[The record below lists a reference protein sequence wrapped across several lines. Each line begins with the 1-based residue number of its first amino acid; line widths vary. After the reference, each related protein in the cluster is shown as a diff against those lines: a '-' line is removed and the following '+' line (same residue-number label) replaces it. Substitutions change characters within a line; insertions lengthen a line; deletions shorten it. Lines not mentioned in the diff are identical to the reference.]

1 MLTFAAIL
9 IVPWLLAL
17 LLTPAVIRFAQSR
30 GYLDV
35 PTARKAHKAPVAL
48 LGGIAVF
55 ASIAVGLLLVSIFV
69 TPVRE
74 ALFGYASLGA
84 LGLGALLMVALGT
97 WDDLY
102 DMRPMT
108 KLAGQIAI
116 ASLTWA
122 MGFRAG
128 AIELPFELL
137 LTSAAPVSFLVTV
150 GWIVIVSNAF
160 NLIDGIDGLTAGV
173 SVITALTVF
182 LLANQN
188 GATVPVIAALA
199 LSGALA
205 GFLRFNLP
213 PARIFL
219 GDAGALSIGYVTA
232 VLAMASYQKSPA
244 AVALIVPLLVLGLP
258 LLEPILAVLR
268 RGLSHLRKRG
278 AEGLRPGE
286 MLRAVTL
293 ADRGHL
299 HHLLL
304 RNGLSVPES
313 LAVLYAIC
321 IALAVVGLGTRDASS
336 TLRWGLFGVLVA
348 CGFAALRG
356 LERCAQRRDREQ
368 QARLENESGAQPAP
382 SLAEGSRRAAG

>member
-1 MLTFAAIL
+1 MATFAAIL

-17 LLTPAVIRFAQSR
+17 VLTPWVIRVAQAR
-30 GYLDV
+30 GWLDY
-35 PTARKAHKAPVAL
+35 PTARKAHKAPVAIF
-48 LGGIAVF
+48 GGVAVF
-55 ASIAVGLLLVSIFV
+55 GSIALGLLALAPFV
-69 TPVRE
+69 APIRE
-74 ALFGYASLGA
+74 ELIGAESLGA
-84 LGLGALLMVALGT
+84 LLLGTLLMVVLGAY
-97 WDDLY
+97 DDLY
-102 DMRPMT
+102 DMRPMH

-116 ASLTWA
+116 AVLTWT
-122 MGFRAG
+122 MGFRVG
-128 AIELPFELL
+128 AIELPFELV
-137 LTSAAPVSFLVTV
+137 LTAATPVSLLVTV
-150 GWIVIVSNAF
+150 GWIVVVSNAF

-219 GDAGALSIGYVTA
+219 GDAGALSIGYLTA

-258 LLEPILAVLR
+258 LLDSILAVVR
-268 RGLSHLRKRG
+268 RGLLHLRTRG
-278 AEGLRPGE
+278 AQGLHPWAI
-286 MLRAVTL
+286 MRAVTL

-321 IALAVVGLGTRDASS
+321 IALAVIGLGTRDANS
-336 TLRWGLFGVLVA
+336 TLRWGMFAGLIAAGY
-348 CGFAALRG
+348 AALRV
-356 LERCAQRRDREQ
+356 LE
-368 QARLENESGAQPAP
+368 
-382 SLAEGSRRAAG
+382 RRAARRDSQLAAHAAGEAGSRASAMAEEGRRIAG

>member
-1 MLTFAAIL
+1 MATFAAIL

-17 LLTPAVIRFAQSR
+17 VLTPAVIRFAQAR
-30 GYLDV
+30 GFLDY
-35 PTARKAHKAPVAL
+35 PTERKAHKAPVAI
-48 LGGIAVF
+48 LGGVAVF
-55 ASIAVGLLLVSIFV
+55 ASIVLGLLAVAVFV
-69 TPVRE
+69 PPVR
-74 ALFGYASLGA
+74 ALLWGYESLGA
-84 LGLGALLMVALGT
+84 MGLGAGLMVALGA

-102 DMRPMT
+102 DMRPLH

-122 MGFRAG
+122 MGFRVG
-128 AIELPFELL
+128 SIELPFDFF
-137 LTSAAPVSFLVTV
+137 LTAVAPVSLVVTV

-219 GDAGALSIGYVTA
+219 GDAGALSIGYLTA

-244 AVALIVPLLVLGLP
+244 AVALAVPLLVLGLP
-258 LLEPILAVLR
+258 LLDAILAVIR
-268 RGLSHLRKRG
+268 RGLQHLRTRG

-286 MLRAVTL
+286 IVRAITL

-304 RNGLSVPES
+304 RNGLSVPQS
-313 LAVLYAIC
+313 LAVLYGVC
-321 IALAVVGLGTRDASS
+321 LALAALGLSTRDASS
-336 TLRWGLFGVLVA
+336 SLRWGFFLGLIA
-348 CGFAALRG
+348 AGYAALRW
-356 LERCAQRRDREQ
+356 LERRALQRDLEIA
-368 QARLENESGAQPAP
+368 ARSAP
-382 SLAEGSRRAAG
+382 LAVTSRSRLADGSRRSAG

>member
-1 MLTFAAIL
+1 MATFAAIL

-17 LLTPAVIRFAQSR
+17 VLTPRVIRYAQAH
-30 GYLDV
+30 GHLDY
-35 PTARKAHKAPVAL
+35 PTARKAHKAPVAMF
-48 LGGIAVF
+48 GGVAVF
-55 ASIAVGLLLVSIFV
+55 ASIVLGLLALAPFV
-69 TPVRE
+69 AQVRA
-74 ALFGYASLGA
+74 ALFGYESLGA
-84 LGLGALLMVALGT
+84 LALGAGLMVVLGA

-102 DMRPMT
+102 DLRPMH

-116 ASLTWA
+116 AVLTWA
-122 MGFRAG
+122 MGFRVG
-128 AIELPFELL
+128 AIELPFEFF
-137 LTSAAPVSFLVTV
+137 LTAAAPVSLLVTV
-150 GWIVIVSNAF
+150 GWIVIVANAF

-173 SVITALTVF
+173 SMITALTVF

-219 GDAGALSIGYVTA
+219 GDAGALSIGYLTA

-244 AVALIVPLLVLGLP
+244 AVALAVPLLVLGLP
-258 LLEPILAVLR
+258 LLDSILAVIR
-268 RGLSHLRKRG
+268 RGLVHLRTRG
-278 AEGLRPGE
+278 TEGLTPGAI
-286 MLRAVTL
+286 LRAVTL

-313 LAVLYAIC
+313 LAVLYAVC
-321 IALAVVGLGTRDASS
+321 IALAVIGLGTRDESS
-336 TLRWGLFGVLVA
+336 TLRWGLF
-348 CGFAALRG
+348 AALIAAGYATLRA
-356 LERCAQRRDREQ
+356 LE
-368 QARLENESGAQPAP
+368 
-382 SLAEGSRRAAG
+382 RRAARRDSELAARSSVSGAASPNRIAEESRRIAG

>member
-1 MLTFAAIL
+1 MATFAAIL

-17 LLTPAVIRFAQSR
+17 ALTPVVIRFAQAH
-30 GYLDV
+30 GHLDY
-35 PTARKAHKAPVAL
+35 PTARKAHKAPVAI
-48 LGGIAVF
+48 LGGVAVF
-55 ASIAVGLLLVSIFV
+55 ASIALGLLALAPFV
-69 TPVRE
+69 APVRE
-74 ALFGYASLGA
+74 GLVGFESLGA
-84 LGLGALLMVALGT
+84 LGLGAGLMVALGA

-102 DMRPMT
+102 DMPALY

-116 ASLTWA
+116 ALLTWA
-122 MGFRAG
+122 MGFRVG
-128 AIELPFELL
+128 SIELPFDFI
-137 LTSAAPVSFLVTV
+137 LTAAVPVSLAVTV
-150 GWIVIVSNAF
+150 IWIVMVTNAF

-219 GDAGALSIGYVTA
+219 GDAGALSIGYMTA
-232 VLAMASYQKSPA
+232 VLAMASYQKSTA

-258 LLEPILAVLR
+258 LLDAILAVIR
-268 RGLSHLRKRG
+268 RSLLHLRTRG
-278 AEGLRPGE
+278 AEGLRPVE
-286 MLRAVTL
+286 IMRAISL

-304 RNGLSVPES
+304 RNGLSVPQS
-313 LAVLYAIC
+313 LAVLYTIC
-321 IALAVVGLGTRDASS
+321 IGLAVVGLRTRDASS
-336 TLRWGLFGVLVA
+336 SLRWGLFVGLIGA
-348 CGFAALRG
+348 GFAALRG
-356 LERCAQRRDREQ
+356 LERRAARRDLLL
-368 QARLENESGAQPAP
+368 AAVAP
-382 SLAEGSRRAAG
+382 EVDTTSQSPLAEGRRRSAG

>member
-1 MLTFAAIL
+1 MATFAAIL

-17 LLTPAVIRFAQSR
+17 FLTPWVIRVAHAR
-30 GYLDV
+30 GYLDH
-35 PTARKAHKAPVAL
+35 PTARKAHKAPVAIF
-48 LGGIAVF
+48 GGVAVF
-55 ASIAVGLLLVSIFV
+55 ASIVLGLLALAPFV
-69 TPVRE
+69 APVRD
-74 ALFGYASLGA
+74 ALFGYGSLGA
-84 LGLGALLMVALGT
+84 LGLGAALMVALGA

-102 DMRPMT
+102 DMRALH

-116 ASLTWA
+116 AALTWA
-122 MGFRAG
+122 MGFRVG
-128 AIELPFELL
+128 SVELPFELF
-137 LTSAAPVSFLVTV
+137 LTAAAPVSLLVTV
-150 GWIVIVSNAF
+150 AWIVIVSNAF

-219 GDAGALSIGYVTA
+219 GDAGALSIGYLTA

-244 AVALIVPLLVLGLP
+244 AVALAVPLLVLGLP
-258 LLEPILAVLR
+258 LLDSILAVIR
-268 RGLSHLRKRG
+268 RGLVHLRTRG
-278 AEGLRPGE
+278 TEGFTPGAI
-286 MLRAVTL
+286 LRAVTL

-313 LAVLYAIC
+313 LAILYAVC
-321 IALAVVGLGTRDASS
+321 IALAVIGLGTRDESS
-336 TLRWGLFGVLVA
+336 TLRWGLF
-348 CGFAALRG
+348 AALIAAGYATLRA
-356 LERCAQRRDREQ
+356 LE
-368 QARLENESGAQPAP
+368 
-382 SLAEGSRRAAG
+382 RRAARRDTELAARSSVSGASSTNRIAEESRRIAG

>member
-1 MLTFAAIL
+1 MAIFAAIL

-17 LLTPAVIRFAQSR
+17 VLTPVVIRFAQSR

-48 LGGIAVF
+48 LGGVAVF
-55 ASIAVGLLLVSIFV
+55 ASIALGLLLVSIFV
-69 TPVRE
+69 EPVRN
-74 ALFGYASLGA
+74 ALVGHASLGA
-84 LGLGALLMVALGT
+84 LGLGAILMVALGT

-102 DMRPMT
+102 DMRPMA

-116 ASLTWA
+116 AALTWA
-122 MGFRAG
+122 MGFRVG

-258 LLEPILAVLR
+258 LLDPILAVLR
-268 RGLSHLRKRG
+268 RGLSHLRRRG

-286 MLRAVTL
+286 MLHAVTL

-304 RNGLSVPES
+304 RNGLSVSES
-313 LAVLYAIC
+313 LAVLYAVC
-321 IALAVVGLGTRDASS
+321 IALAAVGLGTREAST
-336 TLRWGLFGVLVA
+336 TLRWGLFLA
-348 CGFAALRG
+348 LICAGFASLRALERRALRRD
-356 LERCAQRRDREQ
+356 LELE
-368 QARLENESGAQPAP
+368 ARNRVGSEPAP
-382 SLAEGSRRAAG
+382 SPLVEGSRRAAG

>member
-17 LLTPAVIRFAQSR
+17 VLTPATIRFAKAR
-30 GYLDV
+30 GYLDH
-35 PTARKAHKAPVAL
+35 PTARKAHKKPVAM
-48 LGGIAVF
+48 LGGVAVF
-55 ASIAVGLLLVSIFV
+55 ASIALGLLALAPFV
-69 TPVRE
+69 APVR
-74 ALFGYASLGA
+74 ASLFGYESLGA
-84 LGLGALLMVALGT
+84 LCLGAGLMVALGV

-102 DMRPMT
+102 DMRPLH

-116 ASLTWA
+116 AALTWA
-122 MGFRAG
+122 MGFRVG
-128 AIELPFELL
+128 AIELPFEFLL
-137 LTSAAPVSFLVTV
+137 SAAAPVSFAVTV
-150 GWIVIVSNAF
+150 LWIVVVANAF

-188 GATVPVIAALA
+188 GATVPVMAALA

-219 GDAGALSIGYVTA
+219 GDAGALSIGYLTA
-232 VLAMASYQKSPA
+232 VLALASYQKSPA

-258 LLEPILAVLR
+258 LLDTILAVIR
-268 RGLSHLRKRG
+268 RGTSHLQTRG
-278 AEGLRPGE
+278 AAGLRLGE
-286 MLRAVTL
+286 VVRAVMS

-313 LAVLYAIC
+313 LAVLYAVC
-321 IALAVVGLGTRDASS
+321 VALAAVGLGTRDAS
-336 TLRWGLFGVLVA
+336 TALRWGLFLALVA
-348 CGFAALRG
+348 AGFAALRM
-356 LERCAQRRDREQ
+356 LERRATRREAEIV
-368 QARLENESGAQPAP
+368 ARTE
-382 SLAEGSRRAAG
+382 AEAAADALTEASRRATG

>member
-1 MLTFAAIL
+1 MAIFAAIL

-17 LLTPAVIRFAQSR
+17 VLTPAVIRFAQSR

-48 LGGIAVF
+48 LGGVAVF
-55 ASIAVGLLLVSIFV
+55 ASIALGLLLVSIFV
-69 TPVRE
+69 EPVRN
-74 ALFGYASLGA
+74 ALVGRASLGA
-84 LGLGALLMVALGT
+84 LGLGAILMVALGT

-102 DMRPMT
+102 DMRPMA

-116 ASLTWA
+116 AALTWA
-122 MGFRAG
+122 MGFRVG

-150 GWIVIVSNAF
+150 GWIVIVANAF

-258 LLEPILAVLR
+258 LLDPILAVLR
-268 RGLSHLRKRG
+268 RGLSHLRRRG
-278 AEGLRPGE
+278 AVGLRPGE
-286 MLRAVTL
+286 MLHAVTL

-304 RNGLSVPES
+304 RNGLSVSES
-313 LAVLYAIC
+313 LAVLYAVC
-321 IALAVVGLGTRDASS
+321 IALAAVGLGTREAST
-336 TLRWGLFGVLVA
+336 TLRWGLFLVLIFA
-348 CGFAALRG
+348 GFASLRALERRALRRD
-356 LERCAQRRDREQ
+356 LELETRN
-368 QARLENESGAQPAP
+368 RLESESAPAP
-382 SLAEGSRRAAG
+382 LAEGSRRAAG

>member
-1 MLTFAAIL
+1 MATFAAIL

-17 LLTPAVIRFAQSR
+17 VLTPVVIRFAQAR
-30 GYLDV
+30 GLLDY
-35 PTARKAHKAPVAL
+35 PTERKAHKAPVAMF
-48 LGGIAVF
+48 GGVAVF
-55 ASIAVGLLLVSIFV
+55 ASFVLGLFALAIFV
-69 TPVRE
+69 EPVR
-74 ALFGYASLGA
+74 ASLLGYESLGA
-84 LGLGALLMVALGT
+84 LGLGAGLMVALGAC
-97 WDDLY
+97 DDLY
-102 DMRPMT
+102 DLRPMP

-116 ASLTWA
+116 AALTWLV
-122 MGFRAG
+122 GFRAG
-128 AIELPFELL
+128 SIELPFEFFL
-137 LTSAAPVSFLVTV
+137 SAAAPVSLLVTV
-150 GWIVIVSNAF
+150 GWIVIVTNAF

-219 GDAGALSIGYVTA
+219 GDAGALSIGYLTA
-232 VLAMASYQKSPA
+232 VLALASYQKSPA

-258 LLEPILAVLR
+258 LLDAILAVIR
-268 RGLSHLRKRG
+268 RGLLHLRTRG
-278 AEGLRPGE
+278 AEGMRPGE
-286 MLRAVTL
+286 ILRAVTL

-313 LAVLYAIC
+313 LAVLYAVC
-321 IALAVVGLGTRDASS
+321 IALAVIALGTRDVSS
-336 TLRWGLFGVLVA
+336 SPRWGLFFGLIGA
-348 CGFAALRG
+348 GYAALRA
-356 LERCAQRRDREQ
+356 LERRAARCDRDLA
-368 QARLENESGAQPAP
+368 ARLAAADST
-382 SLAEGSRRAAG
+382 SRTRLAEGSRRIAG